1 MNIRGVA
8 VTIALSICVSG
19 CEGPKG
25 EPGAVGPAGEKG
37 ELGPAGPPWSCGPA
51 RSSGCGRSC
60 WPSRCCRER
69 HSSYTPRLRGR
80 SVQRGVQPERGTC
93 DRVLRS
99 AQNSCDLNQR
109 KNSHLSKDRGYQP
122 ARHGVCE
129 GGVIEKGRAGCGRC
143 VRKHSGNLLPPSPPA
158 EQATAL
164 ALAA

>member
-8 VTIALSICVSG
+8 VTIALSICVCRLRG
-19 CEGPKG
+19 AEGG
-25 EPGAVGPAGEKG
+25 TWSSRAGWRKRRTR
-37 ELGPAGPPWSCGPA
+37 PCGPPWSCGPA

-109 KNSHLSKDRGYQP
+109 KNSYLSKDRGYQP
-122 ARHGVCE
+122 SRHGVCE
-129 GGVIEKGRAGCGRC
+129 SGVIGRACARGRS
-143 VRKHSGNLLPPSPPA
+143 VREPLARSVSYPSGAPSFDAPK
-158 EQATAL
+158 
-164 ALAA
+164 

>member
-37 ELGPAGPPWSCGPA
+37 ARPCGPPWSCGPA

-109 KNSHLSKDRGYQP
+109 KNSYLSKDRGYQP
-122 ARHGVCE
+122 SRHGVCE
-129 GGVIEKGRAGCGRC
+129 SGVIGRACARGRS
-143 VRKHSGNLLPPSPPA
+143 VREPLARSVSYPSGAPSFDAPK
-158 EQATAL
+158 
-164 ALAA
+164 